1 MHVANGPVG
10 VVGQRIHRFDREERA
25 FEGRHA
31 VKGHAVRNYEKDG
44 WDYIVECYGDGDI
57 ASIIQDAN
65 ATTPEQAIKAVGD
78 YIKVKDDYRSDIMG
92 A

>member
-1 MHVANGPVG
+1 MLYGAKYEALV
-10 VVGQRIHRFDREERA
+10 D
-25 FEGRHA
+25 A

-57 ASIIQDAN
+57 ASIIQAAN
-65 ATTPEQAIKAVGD
+65 ATTREEAIKAVGD

>member
-1 MHVANGPVG
+1 MLYGAKYEALV
-10 VVGQRIHRFDREERA
+10 D
-25 FEGRHA
+25 A

-57 ASIIQDAN
+57 ASLIQAAN
-65 ATTPEQAIKAVGD
+65 ATTREEAIKAVGD

>member
-1 MHVANGPVG
+1 MLYGAKYEALV
-10 VVGQRIHRFDREERA
+10 D
-25 FEGRHA
+25 A

-57 ASIIQDAN
+57 AALIEAAD

-78 YIKVKDDYRSDIMG
+78 YIKVRDGYRSDIMN